1 MTGFSVFNS
10 RDLMAI
16 MSRITCL
23 IGILGMLFT
32 ETEDIRLS
40 PEEQCYYEE
49 RFENAVIPL
58 DQLEIAEVIGEG
70 AST

>member
-1 MTGFSVFNS
+1 
-10 RDLMAI
+10 MAI

-23 IGILGMLFT
+23 SFVPSKIGILGMLFT

-58 DQLEIAEVIGEG
+58 DQLEIADVIGEG
-70 AST
+70 ASTYM